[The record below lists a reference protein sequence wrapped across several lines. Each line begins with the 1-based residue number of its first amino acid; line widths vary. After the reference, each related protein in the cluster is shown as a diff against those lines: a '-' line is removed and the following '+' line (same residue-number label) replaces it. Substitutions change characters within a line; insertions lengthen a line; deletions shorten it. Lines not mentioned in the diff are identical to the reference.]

1 MDTNERELIEKD
13 PEISFIVPVYDCVAL
28 TRDCLNSLNHTV
40 SGAISYEIIVVDD
53 CSGEV
58 DLLSFLDGLT
68 APFRVVRN
76 EINRG
81 FGYSCNFG
89 VSLSRG
95 KEICFLNNDL
105 ILTENWLDPMRV
117 LLTSAG
123 KIGAVGNV
131 QMNPRNKLVDHAG
144 VFFDLEGM
152 PTHAHKNRKYPPKGL
167 FRERSAVTAACL
179 LMNKAVFEEMD
190 GFSED
195 YRNGMEDIDLCV
207 RMKIAGYTLLVS
219 HESIIQHHVSQ
230 SPGRHQNN
238 DANSAIF
245 RKRWSETTTVWG
257 KEEWALE
264 YLRRYARFWWRLNP
278 KQGFKAVKM
287 LLKRSLT
294 GSKKDVGLSG
304 S

>member
-1 MDTNERELIEKD
+1 MDTNERELIEKE
-13 PEISFIVPVYDCVAL
+13 PEISFIVPVYNCVDL
-28 TRDCLNSLNHTV
+28 TRDCLNSLMSTV
-40 SGAISYEIIVVDD
+40 SGVDSYEIIVVDD
-53 CSGEV
+53 CSEEV
-58 DLLSFLDGLT
+58 DLLTFLGGLT

-76 EINRG
+76 EMNRG
-81 FGYSCNFG
+81 FAYSCNFG

-95 KEICFLNNDL
+95 KKICFLNNDL
-105 ILTENWLDPMRV
+105 ILTENWLDPMRA
-117 LLTSAG
+117 LLVSAENV
-123 KIGAVGNV
+123 GAVGNV
-131 QMNPRNKLVDHAG
+131 QMNPSNKLVDHAG
-144 VFFDLEGM
+144 VFFDLDGM
-152 PTHAHKNRKYPPKGL
+152 PTHAHKNRRYPPKGL

-179 LMNKAVFEEMD
+179 LMNRAVFNEMD
-190 GFSED
+190 GFCED

-207 RMKIAGYTLLVS
+207 RLKVAGYSLLVS

-230 SPGRHQNN
+230 SPGRHRNN
-238 DANSAIF
+238 DVNSVVF
-245 RKRWSETTTVWG
+245 RNRWSETTAVWG

-278 KQGFKAVKM
+278 KQAFKAVTM